1 MKTDHINSNKR
12 IAKNTLFLYI
22 RMAIVLVVSLYTT
35 REVLHVLGAEDYGI
49 YNVVAGFVALFA
61 SLNTSLSSAANRF
74 YNHTIGGDE
83 ENGVSKVYSSTLLIQ
98 VVFAL
103 IIFVLVE
110 AVGIWYV
117 NTKMVIPSERLFV
130 AQILFQYAVV
140 SLVLLIIQIPY
151 SAAVL
156 AYEKMDF
163 YAIVSILDAILKL
176 GIVFLIKNSSSDK
189 LLLYG
194 TLMLIIHVVNFL
206 LYFIYSKISF
216 KELRIFRPIEK
227 KTTVSMLSFSGWS
240 LLEPVA
246 YSLRG
251 QGTNMVFNYYF
262 GPLVNAANGIA
273 SQISSAVHQFTG
285 NFSIAFRPQII
296 QSYAAGEFE
305 RSKRL
310 VFSMSKINYFLQLML
325 IVPLSVEINYILNLW
340 LGDRVPEYAASFAV
354 YILIVRTIN
363 TLNSPLSNLVSATGN
378 IKRYKTASA
387 LLVCSI
393 VPLSILL
400 LHFGLSPN
408 SAYIGMVV
416 ITIINQIVCVKN
428 TCLVFPYLSGKEYL
442 SKIFIPCFKHTI
454 LVVIIPLFISFLLP
468 SSFIRLLLSCVASLA
483 VTCLSAFLWNLDK
496 DEQKVLKRIVE
507 SIKNKV
513 TKKKYS

>member
-1 MKTDHINSNKR
+1 MI
-12 IAKNTLFLYI
+12 
-22 RMAIVLVVSLYTT
+22 
-35 REVLHVLGAEDYGI
+35 
-49 YNVVAGFVALFA
+49 FA
-61 SLNTSLSSAANRF
+61 F
-74 YNHTIGGDE
+74 
-83 ENGVSKVYSSTLLIQ
+83 
-98 VVFAL
+98 

-110 AVGIWYV
+110 AIGVWYV
-117 NTKMVIPSERLFV
+117 NTKMVIPSERLTV
-130 AQILFQYAVV
+130 AKVLFQYSVV
-140 SLVLLIIQIPY
+140 SLVLLVIQIPY

-163 YAIVSILDAILKL
+163 FAIVSIIDAVLKL
-176 GIVFLIKNSSSDK
+176 VIVFLIKNSSSDK

-194 TLMLIIHVVNFL
+194 TLMLIIHIINFL
-206 LYFIYSKISF
+206 LYLIYSKLSF
-216 KELRIFRPIEK
+216 KDLHIIRPIEK

-310 VFSMSKINYFLQLML
+310 VFSMSKINYYLQLML
-325 IVPLSVEINYILNLW
+325 IVPLSVEINYVLNLW

-354 YILIVRTIN
+354 FILVVRTIN

-387 LLVCSI
+387 LLVCAV

-400 LHFGLSPN
+400 LHFGMSPN
-408 SAYIGMVV
+408 AAYIGMVV
-416 ITIINQIVCVKN
+416 ITIINQYVCVKN
-428 TCLVFPYLSGKEYL
+428 TCLVFPYLSGKEY
-442 SKIFIPCFKHTI
+442 INIIIIPCFRHTL
-454 LVVIIPLFISFLLP
+454 LVVVLPLLIFLLLP
-468 SSFIRLLLSCVASLA
+468 SSFIRLFLCCTASLVA
-483 VTCLSAFLWNLDK
+483 TCLSAFLWNLDK

-507 SIKNKV
+507 SIISKATKKNKV
-513 TKKKYS
+513 TQ